1 MEENVAEE
9 HQVKIGVIGVPS
21 RMRTVRS
28 LLYLLSSFP
37 RSFEEVVIFCDEGE
51 VFAKNQQE
59 NLKEL
64 GLNLRVSTQLNKE
77 LPNLD
82 IVYINSIAWVGDSY
96 EELGKEFKLSASS
109 PLKSD
114 AIVMHPLARGD
125 ELDTDL
131 DNTSHNW
138 YFAQARSA
146 VFIRMALLTCLV
158 QLNW

>member
-1 MEENVAEE
+1 
-9 HQVKIGVIGVPS
+9 
-21 RMRTVRS
+21 VRS
-28 LLYLLSSFP
+28 LLYLLSLFP
-37 RSFEEVVIFCDEGE
+37 RSFEEVVIFCGEDE
-51 VFAKNQQE
+51 VFAKNQRE

-64 GLNLRVSTQLNKE
+64 GLNLRVSTELNKE

-96 EELGKEFKLSASS
+96 EELGKEFKLSAAS
-109 PLKSD
+109 PLKKG

-125 ELDTDL
+125 ELATDL
-131 DNTSHNW
+131 DDTPHNW